1 MLTAGREGHTMRPHS
16 RNHHRLTSTAI
27 FAAALLAP
35 AFIALPAQADECK
48 SGNPFDCKYFE
59 RGSGSGGQGGS
70 SGGGSSGPVEPP
82 DPVGLTENEDVGFVP
97 IDGDPAPAAPTTLDW
112 VAAAESSARLPAPIV
127 HTAPN
132 GKTYVRMRTSLWV
145 DGFEVVRT
153 DPIGGGGQSIQ
164 ATANPVS
171 VTWNMG
177 EAQKKCE
184 DAGSKEGKSCNYTYK
199 RSSAGQPA
207 GAYQIT
213 ATITW
218 DLTWTCEG
226 AACDAPGGDLGP
238 ESVTSQ
244 PTPLVVSE
252 IQTNTGQ

>member
-1 MLTAGREGHTMRPHS
+1 MRPHS
-16 RNHHRLTSTAI
+16 RIHHRRACAAI
-27 FAAALLAP
+27 FAAALMAP
-35 AFIALPAQADECK
+35 AFIAAPARAD
-48 SGNPFDCKYFE
+48 DCKGGDPFSCKQYE
-59 RGSGSGGQGGS
+59 RGNGSGGQGGS
-70 SGGGSSGPVEPP
+70 SGGGNSGPVEPP
-82 DPVGLTENEDVGFVP
+82 DPVDLTENEAVGFVP
-97 IDGDPAPAAPTTLDW
+97 IEGDPAPAAATTLDW
-112 VAAAESSARLPAPIV
+112 VAAAESSARLPAPVV
-127 HTAPN
+127 HTAPD

-153 DPIGGGGQSIQ
+153 EPIGDDGQSIQ

-184 DAGSKEGKSCNYTYK
+184 DAGSKEGKSCNYTYQ

-218 DLTWTCEG
+218 HLTWTCEG
-226 AACDAPGGDLGP
+226 PACDPQGGDLGP

-244 PTPLVVSE
+244 PAPLVVSE